1 MEENILTE
9 YERTYYQRIKRIKR
23 RVKANLK
30 MHVCFFFPLS
40 FSASLKVHFGFAC
53 YSHSLLVLCL
63 AYVCLGDS

>member
-1 MEENILTE
+1 MEENILNE
-9 YERTYYQRIKRIKR
+9 YERTYIPKNKKDKTSCESEPQDA
-23 RVKANLK
+23 RVL
-30 MHVCFFFPLS
+30 FFPLS